1 MIRNYIVLSKNK
13 KLPLNISTNPMQ
25 RNAHPSFS
33 LTRKNSPHKN
43 SATSCRNKLL
53 SDRASY
59 ESARAESNL
68 FVDIGLCDSLNQ
80 AKKLIWPT

>member
-1 MIRNYIVLSKNK
+1 MKFYWDDEIFNEQYRLFSIKNS
-13 KLPLNISTNPMQ
+13 PYTSTHDPMQ
-25 RNAHPSFS
+25 RNTLPKFS

-59 ESARAESNL
+59 ESVRAESNL
-68 FVDIGLCDSLNQ
+68 FVDIGL
-80 AKKLIWPT
+80 

>member
-1 MIRNYIVLSKNK
+1 
-13 KLPLNISTNPMQ
+13 MQ
-25 RNAHPSFS
+25 RNTLPKFS

-59 ESARAESNL
+59 ESVRAESNL
-68 FVDIGLCDSLNQ
+68 FVDIGLCESWNQ
-80 AKKLIWPT
+80 AVKRLIRPT